1 MTSVDSL
8 RLVSY
13 NCRGWNSGQHTVC
26 DLLQSCDVC
35 LIQEHWLLH
44 EQLSLLN
51 VNNDFLSSGV
61 SGMDSSDLLLGRPF
75 GGCAILFR
83 RSLLPF
89 VSCLD
94 SFSKRFC
101 SVLLRDRCGT
111 TTLLICIYLP
121 HNDGSSAS
129 HNDGSSAS
137 HNEYLIALG
146 ELEGFINRHT
156 SDHILIAGN
165 FNVDFCRASMT

>member
-1 MTSVDSL
+1 M
-8 RLVSY
+8 SY
-13 NCRGWNSGQHTVC
+13 NCRGWSSGLYAVC
-26 DLLQSCDVC
+26 DLLKSCDVC

-61 SGMDSSDLLLGRPF
+61 SGMDSSDLLLSRPF

-83 RSLLPF
+83 RFLLPF

-94 SFSKRFC
+94 SSKRFC

-111 TTLLICIYLP
+111 TTLLICVYLL
-121 HNDGSSAS
+121 HNDGSSS
-129 HNDGSSAS
+129 S

-146 ELEGFINRHT
+146 ELEGP
-156 SDHILIAGN
+156 SVPGACCGS
-165 FNVDFCRASMT
+165 AS

>member
-1 MTSVDSL
+1 M
-8 RLVSY
+8 SY
-13 NCRGWNSGQHTVC
+13 NCRGWNSGQHAVC

-94 SFSKRFC
+94 SVSKWFC
-101 SVLLRDRCGT
+101 SVLLRDQCGT
-111 TTLLICIYLP
+111 TTLLICVYLP
-121 HNDGSSAS
+121 

-137 HNEYLIALG
+137 HNEYLITLG
-146 ELEGFINRHT
+146 ELEGF
-156 SDHILIAGN
+156 SGG
-165 FNVDFCRASMT
+165 CRNLERGVQ